1 MASLWQR
8 ARNRGPLEPKPH
20 SDTTCNPRAQSPKT
34 TRPRP
39 VWRKQHLVLPLRR
52 RQFAVPLAQPT
63 TRRSSARLPGILM
76 RTDAARTQSC
86 AASQRRAKTTLPR
99 CALHERP
106 GPYACPPPFPNLAA
120 KTFFPKRRPHSDCS
134 RASMRGYGAA
144 PQVASAPGCE
154 AGRRRRRAV
163 CAVALLA
170 GLCAGVALAMSSGAN
185 AQTSLLALMTMV
197 PVRVI
202 RPGVRSRLNLP
213 RSLRMKVDVFLSH
226 SRFFFSFFSLS
237 PSLSLSLFLS
247 LSFSRSL
254 PHSASSHD
262 GVQIRICVCAR
273 ACVYKYIPVHI
284 YRRASTG
291 RTPATPWNLI
301 SSLLAS
307 PRSQPRPG
315 ILATPWCVPQ
325 RAGLFVAMH
334 ACCTHLR

>member
-8 ARNRGPLEPKPH
+8 ARDRGPLEPKPH

-39 VWRKQHLVLPLRR
+39 VWRKQHLLPLRR

-86 AASQRRAKTTLPR
+86 AASQRRVKTTLPR

-202 RPGVRSRLNLP
+202 RPAVRSRLNLP

-247 LSFSRSL
+247 VFLSL
-254 PHSASSHD
+254 ASSLCLVSLWCAD
-262 GVQIRICVCAR
+262 TYLCVCAR
-273 ACVYKYIPVHI
+273 LCVQIHTCAHIQAGVYGPHPSDALEFDQFSAGFPAKPTPSWNPSDALVRSTACGVVCCYACLLYAP
-284 YRRASTG
+284 
-291 RTPATPWNLI
+291 PLI
-301 SSLLAS
+301 
-307 PRSQPRPG
+307 
-315 ILATPWCVPQ
+315 
-325 RAGLFVAMH
+325 
-334 ACCTHLR
+334 